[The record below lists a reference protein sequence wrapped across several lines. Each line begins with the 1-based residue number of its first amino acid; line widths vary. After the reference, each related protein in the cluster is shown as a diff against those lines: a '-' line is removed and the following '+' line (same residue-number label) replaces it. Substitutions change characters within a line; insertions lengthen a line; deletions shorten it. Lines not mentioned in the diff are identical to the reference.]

1 MFQVHLEIS
10 EMTSSHPPTSHPV
23 LRESAGIRPPPRPQ
37 RRQSQAETD
46 GRRRKTER
54 RASERGSA
62 TRARSNASP
71 FPSTAPPVKNR
82 TAVGRDGSP
91 TLTVTSSFHLTDDMV
106 LDLECKRSSSSSE
119 VLCAAARDRCSSSYS
134 MVVQECE
141 GATSA
146 LLTTQ

>member
-1 MFQVHLEIS
+1 MFKVHLEIS
-10 EMTSSHPPTSHPV
+10 EMASSHPPTSLPV
-23 LRESAGIRPPPRPQ
+23 LRESAGIRPPQ
-37 RRQSQAETD
+37 RRQSQGETD

-91 TLTVTSSFHLTDDMV
+91 TLTVTSSFHLTDEMV
-106 LDLECKRSSSSSE
+106 LDLECKRSSSWE
-119 VLCAAARDRCSSSYS
+119 VLCAATRDRCSSSCS
-134 MVVQECE
+134 MAVQECE